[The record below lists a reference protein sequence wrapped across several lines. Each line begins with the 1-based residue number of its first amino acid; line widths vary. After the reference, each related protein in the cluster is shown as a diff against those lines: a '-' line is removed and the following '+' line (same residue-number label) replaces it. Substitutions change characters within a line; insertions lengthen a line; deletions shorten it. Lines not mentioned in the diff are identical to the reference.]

1 MDTFFDLTI
10 FQTPITGLN
19 ITLVQLLVFVS
30 AIIWVFFI
38 TRLLYR
44 SGQRILTRFHVEGRM
59 LHLILLSLSATIV
72 GIGLVLSLGVL
83 DVAAPLLVKQI
94 LYFSIPIGQTELSL
108 VKILW
113 SLVVMLVAS
122 ISSKYFRTI
131 LRNQLL
137 PPFDLPRNAE
147 FLLLRFVHVCIFGLG
162 ILIAL
167 NVAGLSLTNFTTILG
182 GLSIGI
188 GFGLQ
193 SIASN
198 LISGLILIFE
208 RPVRVGDT
216 ITVGDTFGM
225 VNAINLRSTHITTN
239 DNIDIIVPNAQL
251 VSEPITNW
259 THRDKQV
266 RIKVEVGVAYGSDTT
281 QVKNALTD
289 VAKAHP
295 RTINQPEP
303 SLSSL
308 VKAPEVHFIH
318 FGDSSLDF
326 VLYVWIY
333 EAREQHSILSDLHF
347 MIDQKFRARNIEIP
361 FPQRDVRLVP
371 PNAVEGSIIN

>member
-1 MDTFFDLTI
+1 M
-10 FQTPITGLN
+10 
-19 ITLVQLLVFVS
+19 
-30 AIIWVFFI
+30 
-38 TRLLYR
+38 
-44 SGQRILTRFHVEGRM
+44 
-59 LHLILLSLSATIV
+59 
-72 GIGLVLSLGVL
+72 
-83 DVAAPLLVKQI
+83 
-94 LYFSIPIGQTELSL
+94 
-108 VKILW
+108 
-113 SLVVMLVAS
+113 
-122 ISSKYFRTI
+122 
-131 LRNQLL
+131 
-137 PPFDLPRNAE
+137 
-147 FLLLRFVHVCIFGLG
+147 
-162 ILIAL
+162 
-167 NVAGLSLTNFTTILG
+167 
-182 GLSIGI
+182 

-193 SIASN
+193 NIASN

-259 THRDKQV
+259 THRDMQI
-266 RIKVEVGVAYGSDTT
+266 RIKVEVGVTYGSDTT
-281 QVKNALTD
+281 QVKNALTE

-303 SLSSL
+303 RLSPL
-308 VKAPEVHFIH
+308 VNAPEVHFIH
-318 FGDSSLDF
+318 FGDSSLDC

-333 EAREQHSILSDLHF
+333 EAREQYGILSALHF

-371 PNAVEGSIIN
+371 LNADHHKLRSRLLRYQRQSPRGGV